1 MLRSSY
7 HTCFC
12 IVLSERPS
20 KEGKF
25 EQRCSI
31 HQRSTTLE
39 VYAHNIANKPRDFT
53 GTGKQREPTSADTKR
68 VRDLK
73 ESTRV

>member
-1 MLRSSY
+1 MLRIRY

-12 IVLSERPS
+12 VILAERPS
-20 KEGKF
+20 IEGTF
-25 EQRCSI
+25 EERCNI
-31 HQRSTTLE
+31 HQRATTLE
-39 VYAHNIANKPRDFT
+39 VYAHNIANKPRQFT

-73 ESTRV
+73 ESTRL